1 MLTSFAQRNS
11 TSTWISVGLKGGFGT
26 SFFFNQPS
34 VDDANITYS
43 YFSPSYFYGG
53 NFGLLFGDFVGF
65 SGEFSFNSLSQGY
78 DIDANESFQRTITTK
93 STDFAI
99 LLNLNAPTGF
109 YFDIGPKF
117 STLKS
122 ATLTT
127 IQTLDRCEFD
137 RTNKFRPEFSSIVF
151 GIGLKPVRTQSFE
164 MKLGIRG
171 AYTLSN
177 FVNSP
182 GYIIPADEKILY
194 MPSYTDENTHPIQL
208 MITTEFTLIFGRV
221 GKASCGKTR
230 LMLNFQ

>member
-1 MLTSFAQRNS
+1 MKKTTITLLYLILMLTSFAQRNS

-117 STLKS
+117 ST
-122 ATLTT
+122 
-127 IQTLDRCEFD
+127 
-137 RTNKFRPEFSSIVF
+137 SSIVF